1 MSTYQVAAGH
11 DVALV
16 SLTELDPQP
25 NDDHGGGIEY
35 TQLSYSASGVV
46 TQQGPF
52 FPFTWDHMTATEY
65 ATVLGLFGLTSSDY
79 ADVTVYVRDTDLA
92 TWVRKNG
99 VAQRPMPG
107 ETVRWQQHPV
117 RITIIV
123 RNLEDAS

>member
-1 MSTYQVAAGH
+1 MTTYRVATGH
-11 DVALV
+11 DVVLG
-16 SLTELDPQP
+16 SLTVLDPEPSEQ
-25 NDDHGGGIEY
+25 HGGGIQY

-46 TQQGPF
+46 SKQGAY
-52 FPFTWDHMTATEY
+52 FPFRWERLTATEY
-65 ATVLGLFGLTSSDY
+65 DTILTDFGLDAADY

-107 ETVRWQQHPV
+107 EMVSWDIHARDV
-117 RITIIV
+117 TIIV